1 MRAIKKYLDKP
12 YRLKNAILSGVEL
25 KVGVFYDFFMKIV
38 EFIVLQ
44 SYLLTCFLVKNSNP
58 KCKEKEL
65 VIVCRNKF
73 FSDKNSTQ
81 VSTEKFMLDYT
92 LKDVKVNFEVFYW
105 DCERWIGYQLAF
117 YQLIMKKRPSA
128 IIFSSYIPDRFTH
141 PSLYLLKKI
150 KKNIDVKYIS
160 ILWDTCHNSFMGTI
174 RAQIPIFNQFI
185 VNENPLMVMDL
196 NYKGLSNDEKSKFT
210 FRWTPL
216 DFKRYELSVKN
227 IDVSFLGQISAY
239 RSYRRDFMINLMRSN
254 IAGFYSAFERSN
266 QLEHKEYF
274 EILSRS
280 KIGINFSYSVD
291 RHQLKGRVFD
301 TMLSGALLMESKNNQ
316 IEQLFIDGVDYVSF
330 SSIEDLLVK
339 IKFYLSNKED
349 REMIANN
356 GRKKCIERYNC
367 SAYWKGVV

>member
-1 MRAIKKYLDKP
+1 
-12 YRLKNAILSGVEL
+12 
-25 KVGVFYDFFMKIV
+25 
-38 EFIVLQ
+38 
-44 SYLLTCFLVKNSNP
+44 
-58 KCKEKEL
+58 
-65 VIVCRNKF
+65 
-73 FSDKNSTQ
+73 
-81 VSTEKFMLDYT
+81 MLDYT

-105 DCERWIGYQLAF
+105 DCERWTGYQLAF

-128 IIFSSYIPDRFTH
+128 IIFSSYCPDRFTH

-160 ILWDTCHNSFMGTI
+160 LLWDTCHNSFMGTI

-185 VNENPLMVMDL
+185 VNDNPLKDL

-210 FRWTPL
+210 FRWSPL

-254 IAGFYSAFERSN
+254 IAGFYSAFERSS

-291 RHQLKGRVFD
+291 KHQLKGRVFD

-339 IKFYLSNKED
+339 IKFYLFL
-349 REMIANN
+349 AYN
-356 GRKKCIERYNC
+356 G
-367 SAYWKGVV
+367 